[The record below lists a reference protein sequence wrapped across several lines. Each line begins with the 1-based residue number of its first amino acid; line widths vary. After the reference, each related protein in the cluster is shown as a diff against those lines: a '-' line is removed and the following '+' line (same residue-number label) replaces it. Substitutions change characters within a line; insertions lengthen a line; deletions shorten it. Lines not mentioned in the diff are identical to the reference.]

1 MTFYFKEAYRNF
13 KFAGITTAITFVS
26 LLLASNFI
34 VASYMFTNFSSAL
47 QDNLKKNV
55 TASFY
60 LQDTLSGEDRT
71 SLMEEIRK
79 ESGVKSVEFIS
90 KEDAQKEFIKQTGED
105 FTKILNENPLPASLV
120 VAFESQKFEISQLN
134 KIAES
139 ISKKKNIT
147 GYEFKSGILEEVI
160 GFTDKVRLFT
170 ILISAIFLFVAL
182 YLAYTS
188 IRSAFAARREDFNT
202 MRLVGG
208 SLLKIKLPAY
218 IFTLSLG
225 IICEFITYLFHQFI
239 VNSGLEFLEINISKS
254 SDGVGLILSLISAP
268 LIAFLGTFLA
278 SFSIKIELNA

>member
-34 VASYMFTNFSSAL
+34 VASYMFTNFSSEL

-60 LQDTLSGEDRT
+60 LHDSLSGEDRS

-90 KEDAQKEFIKQTGED
+90 KEAAQKEFIKQTGED

-147 GYEFKSGILEEVI
+147 GYEFKSGILEEVM
-160 GFTDKVRLFT
+160 GFTNKVRLFT
-170 ILISAIFLFVAL
+170 ILISAIFLFIAL

-225 IICEFITYLFHQFI
+225 IICAFITYLFHQFI
-239 VNSGLEFLEINISKS
+239 VNSGLEFLEISISKS